1 MKKLFTI
8 LMLIPI
14 LLLGQNEI
22 TKNID
27 LTKNSFYIETHLGI
41 VSKLVLN
48 YERQISFNEK
58 VSWYGRIG
66 GGYGASLA
74 DGFDGSYGF
83 GGLCAITMITGKKNK
98 HFEFNAGAFL
108 GYEPTL
114 QSAIVRRDITYEP
127 FLLPILNIGYRY
139 QKPGS
144 GFVFRANVGFP
155 SIGVSFGYAF

>member
-1 MKKLFTI
+1 M
-8 LMLIPI
+8 
-14 LLLGQNEI
+14 
-22 TKNID
+22 
-27 LTKNSFYIETHLGI
+27 
-41 VSKLVLN
+41 
-48 YERQISFNEK
+48 
-58 VSWYGRIG
+58 SWYGRIG

-139 QKPGS
+139 QKTGS

-155 SIGVSFGYAF
+155 SIGFSFGYAF

>member
-1 MKKLFTI
+1 MKKIFTI

-14 LLLGQNEI
+14 LLFGQYDI

-27 LTKNSFYIETHLGI
+27 LTKNSFYIETQLGFFPQ
-41 VSKLVLN
+41 LVLN
-48 YERQISFNEK
+48 YERQISSNKK
-58 VSWYGRIG
+58 VNWYGRIG
-66 GGYGASLA
+66 GGYGANLT
-74 DGFDGSYGF
+74 DFFNGPEGF
-83 GGLCAITMITGKKNK
+83 GGLCAITMTTGKKNK